1 MACAPS
7 TRPSRSM
14 LAPWPR
20 PPPYRP
26 PVSSPS
32 SNHLT
37 LRPFSDEDVEL
48 KSRSS
53 FTGRSCRKEFLLD
66 PTAGETLL
74 ESWQAVPGITK
85 MNQQSTHRHW
95 RPWVLMLTV
104 IFLLGLT
111 DVWNRGQTVRQLTSR
126 EAGYPESGARISSPQ
141 NRQGS
146 GVTCLSIPEQ
156 DRFDCY
162 PERDRVVT
170 QKLCEQR
177 GCCFVQVTMDLTGVP
192 WCFYPPNFPSYILG
206 NRTITELGEAG
217 ELTRR
222 NKTYY
227 PRDIW
232 KLQLN
237 VMFEA
242 DHRLHIKIND
252 SSNPRYEV
260 PIEVPRA
267 TKKAMNPLYTVE
279 YSEDPFGIVVR
290 RVSTRTVLLNTTVA
304 PLFFADQFLQMSTS
318 LPSTYLYGLG
328 EHRAGFLH
336 SVQWNTLTFWARDIA
351 PQESVNLYGVHPF
364 YLSLEPDGKS
374 HGVFLLN
381 SNAMDVALQPTPA
394 LTWRTIGGILD
405 FYIFM
410 GPDPNSVIQQYLE
423 VIGLPSMVSAWG
435 LGFHLCRWG
444 YETSNTTWE
453 VVKQMRKAGMPQDAQ
468 WNDIDYMT
476 NYRDFTFDP
485 ERFASLPQL
494 VADLHSHGQHYV
506 MILDPGI
513 SSIQPPGSYWP
524 YDEGL
529 KRGVFIT
536 NTSGSPLIGKVWPGL
551 TAFPDFTNPDTHQ
564 WWLDNLLHFHKA
576 VPFDG
581 LWIEAC
587 GHQERC
593 HHSCTKRQD
602 MNEPSNFVDG
612 SESGCPTNE
621 LENPPFVP
629 GVLGGSLRS
638 RTICAS
644 VKQKALTHYNV
655 HSLYGLM
662 EAKASASALI
672 KIRKKRPFV
681 ISRSTFPSQGK
692 YSGHW
697 LGDNRSQWKDMY
709 FSIPGI
715 LNFNMFGI
723 PLVGADICGFGGSTT
738 EEMCVRWMQLGAF
751 YPFSRNHNVQKEK
764 AQDPT
769 VFSAS
774 AQAAMKRVLL
784 IRYSLL
790 PYLYTL
796 FHHSHI
802 RGETVARALL
812 FEFPEDKNT
821 YSIDRQFLWG
831 RSLLITPVLE
841 PGASSVTAYFPK
853 GVWYNLY
860 TGSPLVSTGEYVKL
874 PAPLDTI
881 NLHLR
886 EGEIIATQEP
896 ATTTWVSSGNPLYL
910 LVALSQDTSAK
921 GYLFWDDGESLD
933 TYERNDYTYVEF
945 TTDKNELTSKVLHV
959 NVDASYIKVDIV
971 SVFGVKFHPSRV
983 IVNGKSVPFSHSSN
997 QVLTVDNLHLPLEK
1011 QFSICWS

>member
-1 MACAPS
+1 MNGQ
-7 TRPSRSM
+7 T
-14 LAPWPR
+14 
-20 PPPYRP
+20 
-26 PVSSPS
+26 
-32 SNHLT
+32 T
-37 LRPFSDEDVEL
+37 
-48 KSRSS
+48 
-53 FTGRSCRKEFLLD
+53 CRR
-66 PTAGETLL
+66 
-74 ESWQAVPGITK
+74 W
-85 MNQQSTHRHW
+85 H
-95 RPWVLMLTV
+95 PWVLIPTV
-104 IFLLGLT
+104 ILLLGLT
-111 DVWNRGQTVRQLTSR
+111 STWHRGQTVRQMIEM
-126 EAGYPESGARISSPQ
+126 EAGARSWHPQ
-141 NRQGS
+141 KAHRNGD
-146 GVTCLSIPEQ
+146 TCRSIPEQ

-177 GCCFVQVTMDLTGVP
+177 GCCFVQVTADLTGVP
-192 WCFYPPNFPSYILG
+192 WCFYPPNFPSYVLG
-206 NRTITELGEAG
+206 NLTPTELGEAG
-217 ELTRR
+217 ELQRR

-227 PRDIW
+227 PQDIW

-260 PIEVPRA
+260 PIDVPRA
-267 TKKAMNPLYTVE
+267 AKKAMNPLYSVE
-279 YSEDPFGIVVR
+279 YSKDPFGIVVR
-290 RVSTRTVLLNTTVA
+290 RRATRTVLQAALIRWRDVTLPNHTQRLNTTVA

-318 LPSTYLYGLG
+318 LPSANLYGLG

-336 SVQWNTLTFWARDIA
+336 SVQWNTLTFWARDTL

-423 VIGLPSMVSAWG
+423 VIGLPLMVSSWN

-444 YETSNTTWE
+444 YNTSNATWE
-453 VVKQMRKAGMPQDAQ
+453 VVKRMRKAGIPQDAQ

-476 NYRDFTFDP
+476 DYRDFTFDSKK
-485 ERFASLPQL
+485 FASLPQL
-494 VADLHSHGQHYV
+494 VADLHAHGQQYV
-506 MILDPGI
+506 IILDPGI
-513 SSIQPPGSYWP
+513 SSSQPPGSYWP

-536 NTSGSPLIGKVWPGL
+536 NTSGNPLIGKVWPGL

-564 WWLDNLLHFHKA
+564 WWFENLQQIHKA
-576 VPFDG
+576 IPFDG
-581 LWIEAC
+581 LWI
-587 GHQERC
+587 
-593 HHSCTKRQD
+593 D

-612 SESGCPTNE
+612 SESGCPSNE

-629 GVLGGSLRS
+629 GVLGGHLNS

-644 VKQKALTHYNV
+644 VKQKGSTHYNV

-662 EAKASASALI
+662 EAKATASALV

-723 PLVGADICGFGGSTT
+723 PLVGADICGFSGSAT
-738 EEMCVRWMQLGAF
+738 EEMCMRWMQLGAF
-751 YPFSRNHNVQKEK
+751 YPFSRNHNMQKEK

-769 VFSAS
+769 AFSES
-774 AQAAMKRVLL
+774 AQAAMKQALL
-784 IRYSLL
+784 TRYSLF

-796 FHHSHI
+796 FHLSHV
-802 RGETVARALL
+802 RGDTVARALL
-812 FEFPEDKNT
+812 FEFPEDRNT

-841 PGASSVTAYFPK
+841 PATISVTGYFPR
-853 GVWYNLY
+853 GIWYDFY
-860 TGSPLVSTGEYVKL
+860 TGSPLVSTGEYIKL
-874 PAPLDTI
+874 SAPLDTI

-896 ATTTWVSSGNPLYL
+896 ATTTWVSSGNSLRL
-910 LVALSQDTSAK
+910 LVALSQNTSAK
-921 GYLFWDDGESLD
+921 GCLFWDDGQSLD

-945 TTDKNELTSKVLHV
+945 TTDKNKLTSKVLHV
-959 NVDASYIKVDIV
+959 NVEATYIKVDTV
-971 SVFGVKFHPSRV
+971 HVFGVKVKPSRV
-983 IVNGKSVPFSHSSN
+983 NVNGTPVPFSYSSN

-1011 QFSICWS
+1011 GFYLSWS

>member
-1 MACAPS
+1 M
-7 TRPSRSM
+7 
-14 LAPWPR
+14 
-20 PPPYRP
+20 
-26 PVSSPS
+26 
-32 SNHLT
+32 
-37 LRPFSDEDVEL
+37 
-48 KSRSS
+48 
-53 FTGRSCRKEFLLD
+53 
-66 PTAGETLL
+66 AGESLL
-74 ESWQAVPGITK
+74 ESLHTVPAVVK
-85 MNQQSTHRHW
+85 MNRRSTRCRW
-95 RPWVLMLTV
+95 NVWVLIFTV
-104 IFLLGLT
+104 ILLLGFT
-111 DVWNRGQTVRQLTSR
+111 SIWHEGYTVRRLTSR
-126 EAGYPESGARISSPQ
+126 EAGYLEPEVRIALPQ
-141 NRQGS
+141 NKHGNGDS
-146 GVTCLSIPEQ
+146 CLSIPEQ

-170 QKLCEQR
+170 RKLCEQR
-177 GCCFVQVTMDLTGVP
+177 GCCFVQDIKDSSGMP
-192 WCFYPPNFPSYILG
+192 WCFYLPNFPSYILG
-206 NRTITELGEAG
+206 NRTPTELGEVG
-217 ELTRR
+217 ELTRK

-227 PRDIW
+227 PRDIL

-237 VMFEA
+237 VMFET

-260 PIEVPRA
+260 PIKVPSSA
-267 TKKAMNPLYTVE
+267 KKATSPMYTVE
-279 YSEDPFGIVVR
+279 YSEEPFGIVVR
-290 RVSTRTVLLNTTVA
+290 RRSTRTVLLNTTVA

-318 LPSTYLYGLG
+318 LPSAYLYGLG
-328 EHRAGFLH
+328 EHRAAFLQ
-336 SVQWNTLTFWARDIA
+336 SVQWNTLTFWARDTP
-351 PQESVNLYGVHPF
+351 PQESINLYGVHPF

-444 YETSNTTWE
+444 YETSNATWE
-453 VVKQMRKAGMPQDAQ
+453 DAQ

-476 NYRDFTFDP
+476 DYRDFTFDP
-485 ERFASLPQL
+485 KNFASLPQL
-494 VADLHSHGQHYV
+494 VADLHSHGQRYV

-513 SSIQPPGSYWP
+513 SSSQPPGSYWP
-524 YDEGL
+524 YDNGL
-529 KRGVFIT
+529 KQEVFIT

-564 WWLDNLLHFHKA
+564 WWFENLLQFHKA

-581 LWIEAC
+581 LWI
-587 GHQERC
+587 
-593 HHSCTKRQD
+593 D
-602 MNEPSNFVDG
+602 MNEPSNFVEG
-612 SESGCPTNE
+612 SESGCPSNE

-629 GVLGGSLRS
+629 GVLGGRLRS
-638 RTICAS
+638 QTICAS
-644 VKQKALTHYNV
+644 AKQKVSTHYNV

-662 EAKASASALI
+662 EAKASASALM

-723 PLVGADICGFGGSTT
+723 PLVGADMCGFGGSTT

-751 YPFSRNHNVQKEK
+751 YPFSRNHNSQKEK

-769 VFSAS
+769 AFSES
-774 AQAAMKRVLL
+774 AQAAMKRALL
-784 IRYSLL
+784 TRYSLL

-802 RGETVARALL
+802 WGETVARALL
-812 FEFPEDKNT
+812 FEFPEDRNT
-821 YSIDRQFLWG
+821 YSIDKQFLWG

-841 PGASSVTAYFPK
+841 PGASSVTAYFPR
-853 GVWYNLY
+853 GVWYDFY
-860 TGSPLVSTGEYVKL
+860 TGSPLVSTGEFIKL

-896 ATTTWVSSGNPLYL
+896 ATTTWVSSGNPLHL
-910 LVALSQDTSAK
+910 LVALSQNASAK
-921 GYLFWDDGESLD
+921 GCLFWDDGESLD

-945 TTDKNELTSKVLHV
+945 ATDKNELTSKLLHV
-959 NVDASYIKVDIV
+959 NVEATYIKVDTV
-971 SVFGVKFHPSRV
+971 SVFGVKFQPSKV
-983 IVNGKSVPFSHSSN
+983 IVNGSPVPFSHSSN
-997 QVLTVDNLHLPLEK
+997 QVLTVDKLDLPLEK
-1011 QFSICWS
+1011 EFYISWS

>member
-1 MACAPS
+1 M
-7 TRPSRSM
+7 
-14 LAPWPR
+14 
-20 PPPYRP
+20 
-26 PVSSPS
+26 
-32 SNHLT
+32 
-37 LRPFSDEDVEL
+37 
-48 KSRSS
+48 
-53 FTGRSCRKEFLLD
+53 
-66 PTAGETLL
+66 AGESLL
-74 ESWQAVPGITK
+74 ECSHTVPAIVK
-85 MNQQSTHRHW
+85 MNQKITHCRCNV
-95 RPWVLMLTV
+95 WVLIFIV
-104 IFLLGLT
+104 ILLGST
-111 DVWNRGQTVRQLTSR
+111 SIWHSGDTVRQLTSS
-126 EAGYPESGARISSPQ
+126 EAGSLEPEVRIALPQ
-141 NRQGS
+141 NKHGS
-146 GVTCLSIPEQ
+146 GDTCLSIPEQ

-170 QKLCEQR
+170 RKLCEQR
-177 GCCFVQVTMDLTGVP
+177 GCCFAQDINDSSGVP

-206 NRTITELGEAG
+206 NRTPTELGEAG
-217 ELTRR
+217 ELTRK

-227 PRDIW
+227 PRDIL

-237 VMFEA
+237 VMFET

-267 TKKAMNPLYTVE
+267 AKKATSPLYTVE

-290 RVSTRTVLLNTTVA
+290 RRSTGTVLLNTTVA
-304 PLFFADQFLQMSTS
+304 PLFFADQFLQISTS
-318 LPSTYLYGLG
+318 LPSAYLYGLG
-328 EHRAGFLH
+328 EHRAAFLH
-336 SVQWNTLTFWARDIA
+336 SVQWNTLTFWARDTP
-351 PQESVNLYGVHPF
+351 PQESINLYGVHPF

-444 YETSNTTWE
+444 YESSNATWE

-476 NYRDFTFDP
+476 GYRDFTFDP
-485 ERFASLPQL
+485 KNFASLPQL
-494 VADLHSHGQHYV
+494 VADLHSHGQQYV

-513 SSIQPPGSYWP
+513 SSSQPPGSYWP

-529 KRGVFIT
+529 KREVFIT
-536 NTSGSPLIGKVWPGL
+536 DTSGSPLIGKVWPGL

-564 WWLDNLLHFHKA
+564 WWFENLLQFHKA

-581 LWIEAC
+581 LWI
-587 GHQERC
+587 
-593 HHSCTKRQD
+593 D
-602 MNEPSNFVDG
+602 MNEPSNFVEG
-612 SESGCPTNE
+612 SESGCPSNE

-629 GVLGGSLRS
+629 GVLGGHLRS
-638 RTICAS
+638 KTICAS
-644 VKQKALTHYNV
+644 VKQKISTHYNV

-662 EAKASASALI
+662 EAKASASALM

-723 PLVGADICGFGGSTT
+723 PLVGADMCGFGGSTT

-751 YPFSRNHNVQKEK
+751 YPFSRNHNSQNEK

-769 VFSAS
+769 AFSES
-774 AQAAMKRVLL
+774 AQAAMKRALL
-784 IRYSLL
+784 TRYSLL
-790 PYLYTL
+790 PFLYTL

-802 RGETVARALL
+802 WGETVARALF
-812 FEFPEDKNT
+812 FEFPEDRNT

-841 PGASSVTAYFPK
+841 PGASSVTAYFPR
-853 GVWYNLY
+853 GVWYDFY
-860 TGSPLVSTGEYVKL
+860 TGSPLVSTGEFIKL

-886 EGEIIATQEP
+886 EGEIIVTQEP
-896 ATTTWVSSGNPLYL
+896 ATTTWVSSGNPLHL
-910 LVALSQDTSAK
+910 LVALSQNTSAK
-921 GYLFWDDGESLD
+921 GCLFWDDGESLD
-933 TYERNDYTYVEF
+933 TYERNNYTCVEF
-945 TTDKNELTSKVLHV
+945 TTDKNELTSKLLHV
-959 NVDASYIKVDIV
+959 NVEATYIKVDTV
-971 SVFGVKFHPSRV
+971 SVFGVNFQPSKV
-983 IVNGKSVPFSHSSN
+983 IVNGSPVPFSHSSN
-997 QVLTVDNLHLPLEK
+997 QVLIVDKLHLPLEK
-1011 QFSICWS
+1011 EFYISWS